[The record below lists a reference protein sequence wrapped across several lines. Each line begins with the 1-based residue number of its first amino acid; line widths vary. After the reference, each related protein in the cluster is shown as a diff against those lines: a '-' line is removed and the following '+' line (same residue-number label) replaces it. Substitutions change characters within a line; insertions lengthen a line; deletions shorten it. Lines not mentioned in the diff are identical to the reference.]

1 MHMTEE
7 QWNMRAREE
16 IQELRGHLA
25 DALEAISKPGCDFDA
40 ALLAMS
46 EAWFNGDRCMDLIYE
61 GRWLHGDE

>member
-7 QWNMRAREE
+7 QRNVMARAE

-25 DALEAISKPGCDFDA
+25 DALEAISKPGRDFDA

-46 EAWFNGDRCMDLIYE
+46 GAWFNLDRCGDLICE
-61 GRWLHGDE
+61 GRRRHEQS